1 MFPVYDIS
9 DSAAQRPETLGT
21 KEKFWLIPNAALGLP
36 NIPHLFKIGRPN
48 TGENWAE
55 KVCCEI
61 LKEISLPCAEYNFA
75 ICNSSKGVIS
85 QRFHPKGAFVPANMI
100 LSDVVEGYD
109 GELRFRQVKY
119 RLSTSLEVL
128 KALPIQPPIGFAD
141 RYPGLTA
148 CDFFIGY
155 LVFDALVGNTDRHHE
170 NWGVLVLQEVADD
183 NLYLA
188 PSFDLCVESGTK

>member
-155 LVFDALVGNTDRHHE
+155 LVLLAAARTWLKVGS
-170 NWGVLVLQEVADD
+170 LKLPIQ
-183 NLYLA
+183 LA
-188 PSFDLCVESGTK
+188 PYRGDRGPPGEWARVAGDHSGG